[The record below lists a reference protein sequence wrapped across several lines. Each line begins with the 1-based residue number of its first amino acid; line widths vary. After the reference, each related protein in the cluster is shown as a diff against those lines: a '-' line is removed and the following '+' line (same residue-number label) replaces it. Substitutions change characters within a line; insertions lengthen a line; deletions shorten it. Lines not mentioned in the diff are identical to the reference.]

1 MAAISFMF
9 FSVFLLLAARAWH
22 KRKEE
27 QTAKFDSPLEALDY
41 FGELKAKSSGFYVAT
56 TYSENHLERIS
67 AFGLGSRGIC
77 QILVFSEGLL
87 LIRKGERPLAIG
99 SSALVSVSSNQVA
112 IDKAVEPN
120 GLMTITWKQNSS
132 LLATHLRVVDKE
144 KRNRVLDSINSLFT
158 RAKQEQ

>member
-1 MAAISFMF
+1 MAAISLLF
-9 FSVFLLLAARAWH
+9 FSVFVLLAARAWQ

-27 QTAKFDSPLEALDY
+27 QTTKFDSPLEALDY

-67 AFGLGSRGIC
+67 AFGLGARGIC

-87 LIRKGERPLAIG
+87 LIRNGERPLAIE
-99 SSALVSVSSNQVA
+99 SSALVSISSNQVA

-132 LLATHLRVVDKE
+132 LLATHLRIVDKDN
-144 KRNRVLDSINSLFT
+144 RNRVQDSINSLLT